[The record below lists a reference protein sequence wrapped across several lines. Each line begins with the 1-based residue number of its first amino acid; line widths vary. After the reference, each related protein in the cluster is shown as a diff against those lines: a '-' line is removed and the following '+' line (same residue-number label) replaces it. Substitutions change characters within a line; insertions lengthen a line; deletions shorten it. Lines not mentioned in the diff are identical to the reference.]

1 MLNSKTLNSNTSKRH
16 SPFST
21 ITPSLFLTRAPLALA
36 IATALSTYAF
46 AQTDAID
53 KPDPSTEMEVMVVT
67 ADFRSSSLEK
77 MPSSITVI
85 DSQKIQDESAQHFED
100 LLNSIANFN
109 WSGGSSRPKYFQIRG
124 VGEQE
129 QYQGAPNSSVGYIID
144 DIDLSGIGMVSS
156 MYDLQ
161 QVEVLR
167 GPQGTRYGAN
177 ALAGLIY
184 LKSNDPTDVFEHGA
198 EVSLGDDDLRT
209 FSGFSSGPLT
219 DSGKLLYRVSLQQH
233 QQNGYHDN
241 LYLGRDDTNGRD
253 EFSGRA
259 KLRWYATDDLQFDLT
274 VLHADF
280 DNGYDVWSL
289 TNSPTQ
295 TTSDQPGVDSQ
306 RTTGAGFKATY
317 SGAETF
323 ELTSL
328 TSFANTDHHYSY
340 DGDWSNP
347 EYWASKQCSDDDG
360 NLAPCQYDYFWD
372 KTGQRKTV
380 SQEFRLSSTEQ
391 GRIFADSTDWL
402 LGVYGMNLKE
412 DNQLYS
418 EYNTLPDEVL
428 DSEYEATNYALFGQ
442 LDTDLGSDYA
452 LSVGLRLE
460 RRNSH
465 YSDTNNDNFDP
476 SETMWGGHIAVSKVL
491 NDSHNAYVR
500 VARGY
505 KAGGFN
511 MTLPVELND
520 KKEFSTE
527 TLYNYEIGLKSNW
540 LAGLIDTN
548 LALFYMDRQDQQ
560 VAASQQDPDKPQRFI
575 LFTENAGSSNNYGAE
590 LDATWYAT
598 DNLQIYSSLGW
609 LETAYGDY
617 QYQDKYGTEVDLSGR
632 DLAHSPHLTYS
643 LGGTYR
649 TNSGWF
655 TNLNLSGKS
664 EFYYSDSN
672 ESRSEPY
679 TIVNARVGYE
689 ASAWS
694 AYLWGRNLFNEEYG
708 VRGFYFGNEPDNGWA
723 EKQYIRYGD
732 PRQIGVTFNVKFM

>member
-36 IATALSTYAF
+36 IATALSTSAF

-280 DNGYDVWSL
+280 YNGYDVWSL

-402 LGVYGMNLKE
+402 LGVYAMNLKE

-418 EYNTLPDEVL
+418 EYNTWPDEVL

-491 NDSHNAYVR
+491 NDSHNAYIR

-527 TLYNYEIGLKSNW
+527 TLYNYEIGLKSHW

-617 QYQDKYGTEVDLSGR
+617 QYQDKYGTEVDLTGR

>member
-1 MLNSKTLNSNTSKRH
+1 MSNKKSNNQ
-16 SPFST
+16 SSIFT
-21 ITPSLFLTRAPLALA
+21 ISLTRAPLALA
-36 IATALSTYAF
+36 VSAALSASAW

-53 KPDPSTEMEVMVVT
+53 KPDPNNDMEIMVVT
-67 ADFRSSSLEK
+67 ADFRSASLEK

-85 DSQKIQDESAQHFED
+85 DAQQIQDESAQHFED
-100 LLNSIANFN
+100 VMNSIANFN

-129 QYQGAPNSSVGYIID
+129 QYQGAPNSSVGYIVD

-198 EVSLGDDDLRT
+198 EVSLGNDDLQT
-209 FSGFSSGPLT
+209 FSGFSSGPLS
-219 DSGKLLYRVSLQQH
+219 DSGKLLYRVALQQH
-233 QQNGYHDN
+233 QQNGYRDN
-241 LYLGRDDTNGRD
+241 IYLNKEDTNGRD
-253 EFSGRA
+253 EFTGRA
-259 KLRWYATDDLQFDLT
+259 KLRWYATDDLQLDLT
-274 VLHADF
+274 LLHADF

-289 TNSPTQ
+289 TNDPTN
-295 TTSDQPGVDSQ
+295 TLSDQPGVDSQ

-317 SGAETF
+317 SGAEQF

-340 DGDWSNP
+340 DGDWANP
-347 EYWASKQCSDDDG
+347 EYWASKQCEEGG
-360 NLAPCQYDYFWD
+360 NVSPCQYDYFWD
-372 KTGQRKTV
+372 KTGQRKTL
-380 SQEFRLSSTEQ
+380 SQEFRLSSTDQ

-402 LGVYGMNLKE
+402 IGVYAMNLKE

-418 EYNTLPDEVL
+418 EYNTWPDEVL
-428 DSEYEATNYALFGQ
+428 DSEYEATNYAVFGQ
-442 LDTDLGSDYA
+442 LDTDLGADYA
-452 LSVGLRLE
+452 LSMGLRVE

-476 SETMWGGHIAVSKVL
+476 SETMWGGHIALSKVL
-491 NDSHNAYVR
+491 NESHNVYAR

-520 KKEFSTE
+520 KKEFDTE
-527 TLYNYEIGLKSNW
+527 TLYNYEIGLKSHW
-540 LAGLIDTN
+540 FEGLIDTN

-560 VAASQQDPDKPQRFI
+560 VAASQQDPNKPQRFI
-575 LFTENAGSSNNYGAE
+575 LYTENAGSSNNYGAE

-598 DNLQIYSSLGW
+598 DNLQFYSSLGW
-609 LETAYGDY
+609 LQTAYGNY
-617 QYQDKYGTEVDLSGR
+617 QYQDKYGTDVDLTGR

-649 TNSGWF
+649 ANSGWF
-655 TNLNLSGKS
+655 ANLNMSGKS

-672 ESRSEPY
+672 DSRSEPY
-679 TIVNARVGYE
+679 TVVNARLGYE

-694 AYLWGRNLFNEEYG
+694 AYLWGRNLFDEEYG

-732 PRQIGVTFNVKFM
+732 PRQIGVTLNVKFM

>member
-1 MLNSKTLNSNTSKRH
+1 MSNRKTSNH
-16 SPFST
+16 QSPFST
-21 ITPSLFLTRAPLALA
+21 VSPSLFLARAPLALA
-36 IATALSTYAF
+36 IAAALSTPVF

-53 KPDPSTEMEVMVVT
+53 RPDPNPEMEVMVVT

-184 LKSNDPTDVFEHGA
+184 LKSNGPTDVFEHGG

-219 DSGKLLYRVSLQQH
+219 DSGKLLYRVSMQQH

-241 LYLGRDDTNGRD
+241 LYLDRDDTNGRD

-317 SGAETF
+317 SGAENF

-340 DGDWSNP
+340 DGDWANS
-347 EYWASKQCSDDDG
+347 EYWASKQCNDDNG

-372 KTGQRKTV
+372 KTGQRKTA

-391 GRIFADSTDWL
+391 GRIFAESTDWL
-402 LGVYGMNLKE
+402 LGVYAMNLKE

-418 EYNTLPDEVL
+418 EYNTSPDEVL

-442 LDTDLGSDYA
+442 LDTDLGSNYA

-527 TLYNYEIGLKSNW
+527 TLYNYEIGLKSHW

-598 DNLQIYSSLGW
+598 DNLQVYSSLGW

-617 QYQDKYGTEVDLSGR
+617 QYQDKYGTEVDLTGR
-632 DLAHSPHLTYS
+632 DLAHSPHVTYS

-649 TNSGWF
+649 ANSGWF
-655 TNLNLSGKS
+655 ANLNLSGKS

>member
-1 MLNSKTLNSNTSKRH
+1 MSNKKFYNKSYTQKSTKG
-16 SPFST
+16 SIFSL
-21 ITPSLFLTRAPLALA
+21 SLTRAPLALA
-36 IATALSTYAF
+36 ISAALSTVAW

-53 KPDPSTEMEVMVVT
+53 KPEPSNDMEIMVVT
-67 ADFRSSSLEK
+67 ADFRSASLEK

-85 DSQKIQDESAQHFED
+85 DAQQIQDESAQHFED
-100 LLNSIANFN
+100 VMNSIANFN

-198 EVSLGDDDLRT
+198 EVSLGNDDLQT

-233 QQNGYHDN
+233 QQNGYRDN
-241 LYLGRDDTNGRD
+241 LYLNKEDTNGRD
-253 EFSGRA
+253 EFTGRA
-259 KLRWYATDDLQFDLT
+259 KLRWYATDNLQLDLT
-274 VLHADF
+274 LLHADF
-280 DNGYDVWSL
+280 DNGYDAWSL
-289 TNSPTQ
+289 TNDPKHTI
-295 TTSDQPGVDSQ
+295 SDQPGVDSQ

-317 SGAETF
+317 SGAESF

-340 DGDWSNP
+340 DGDWANP
-347 EYWASKQCSDDDG
+347 EYWAAKQCEDES

-372 KTGQRKTV
+372 KTGQRKTL
-380 SQEFRLSSTEQ
+380 SQEFRLSSTDQ
-391 GRIFADSTDWL
+391 GRIFSGSTDWL
-402 LGVYGMNLKE
+402 LGVYAMNLKE

-418 EYNTLPDEVL
+418 EYNTWPDEVL
-428 DSEYEATNYALFGQ
+428 DSEYEATNYAVFGQ
-442 LDTDLGSDYA
+442 LDTDLGADYA
-452 LSVGLRLE
+452 LSVGLRAE

-476 SETMWGGHIAVSKVL
+476 SETMWGGHIALSKVL
-491 NDSHNAYVR
+491 NESHNVYAR

-520 KKEFSTE
+520 KKEFDTE
-527 TLYNYEIGLKSNW
+527 TLYNYEIGLKSHW
-540 LAGLIDTN
+540 FEGLIDTN

-560 VAASQQDPDKPQRFI
+560 VAASQQDPNKPQRFI
-575 LFTENAGSSNNYGAE
+575 LYTENAGSSHNYGAE

-598 DNLQIYSSLGW
+598 DNLQFYSSLGW

-617 QYQDKYGTEVDLSGR
+617 QYQDKYGSAVDLTGR

-649 TNSGWF
+649 ANSGWF
-655 TNLNLSGKS
+655 ANVNMSGKS

-672 ESRSEPY
+672 DSRSEPY

-694 AYLWGRNLFNEEYG
+694 AYLWGRNLFDEEYG

-732 PRQIGVTFNVKFM
+732 PRQIGVTLNVKFM

>member
-1 MLNSKTLNSNTSKRH
+1 MSNRKTSNH
-16 SPFST
+16 QSPFST
-21 ITPSLFLTRAPLALA
+21 VSPSLFLARAPLALA
-36 IATALSTYAF
+36 IAAALSTPVF

-184 LKSNDPTDVFEHGA
+184 LKSNDPTDVFEHGG

-219 DSGKLLYRVSLQQH
+219 DSGKLLYRVSMQQH

-241 LYLGRDDTNGRD
+241 LYLDRDDTNGRD

-317 SGAETF
+317 SGAENF

-340 DGDWSNP
+340 DGDWANS
-347 EYWASKQCSDDDG
+347 EYWASKQCNDDNG

-391 GRIFADSTDWL
+391 GRIFAESTDWL
-402 LGVYGMNLKE
+402 LGVYAMNLKE

-418 EYNTLPDEVL
+418 EYNASPDEVL

-442 LDTDLGSDYA
+442 LDTDLGSNYA

-527 TLYNYEIGLKSNW
+527 TLYNYEIGLKSHW

-598 DNLQIYSSLGW
+598 DNLQVYSSLGW

-617 QYQDKYGTEVDLSGR
+617 QYQDKYGTEVDLTGR
-632 DLAHSPHLTYS
+632 DLAHSPHVTYS

-649 TNSGWF
+649 ANSGWF
-655 TNLNLSGKS
+655 ANLNLSGKS

>member
-1 MLNSKTLNSNTSKRH
+1 MSNRKTSNH
-16 SPFST
+16 QSPFST
-21 ITPSLFLTRAPLALA
+21 VLPSLFLARAPLALA
-36 IATALSTYAF
+36 IAAALSTPVF

-184 LKSNDPTDVFEHGA
+184 LKSNDPTDVFEHGG

-219 DSGKLLYRVSLQQH
+219 DSGKLLYRVSMQQH
-233 QQNGYHDN
+233 QQNGYYDN

-317 SGAETF
+317 SGAENF

-340 DGDWSNP
+340 DGDWANS
-347 EYWASKQCSDDDG
+347 EYWASKQCNDDNG

-372 KTGQRKTV
+372 KTGQRKTA

-391 GRIFADSTDWL
+391 GRIFAESTDWL
-402 LGVYGMNLKE
+402 LGVYTMNLKE

-418 EYNTLPDEVL
+418 EYNTSLDEVL

-442 LDTDLGSDYA
+442 LDTDFGSNYA

-527 TLYNYEIGLKSNW
+527 TLYNYEIGLKSHW

-598 DNLQIYSSLGW
+598 DNLQVYSSLGW

-617 QYQDKYGTEVDLSGR
+617 QYQDKYGTEVDLTGR

-649 TNSGWF
+649 ANSGWF
-655 TNLNLSGKS
+655 ANLNLSGKS

>member
-36 IATALSTYAF
+36 IATALSTSAF

-289 TNSPTQ
+289 TNSPSQ

-402 LGVYGMNLKE
+402 LGVYAMNLKE

-418 EYNTLPDEVL
+418 EYNTWPDEVL

-491 NDSHNAYVR
+491 NDSHNAYIR

-527 TLYNYEIGLKSNW
+527 TLYNYEIGLKSHW

-617 QYQDKYGTEVDLSGR
+617 QYQDKYGTEVDLTGR

>member
-1 MLNSKTLNSNTSKRH
+1 MSNRKTSNH
-16 SPFST
+16 QSPFST
-21 ITPSLFLTRAPLALA
+21 VSPSLFLARAPLALA
-36 IATALSTYAF
+36 IAAALSTPVF

-53 KPDPSTEMEVMVVT
+53 RPDPSTEMEVMVVT

-184 LKSNDPTDVFEHGA
+184 LKSNDPTDVFEHGG

-219 DSGKLLYRVSLQQH
+219 DSGKLLYRVSMQQH

-317 SGAETF
+317 SGAENF

-340 DGDWSNP
+340 DGDWANS
-347 EYWASKQCSDDDG
+347 EYWASKQCNDDNG

-372 KTGQRKTV
+372 KTGQRKTA

-391 GRIFADSTDWL
+391 GRIFAESTDWL
-402 LGVYGMNLKE
+402 LGVYAMNLKE

-418 EYNTLPDEVL
+418 EYNASPDEVL

-442 LDTDLGSDYA
+442 LDTDLGSNYA

-527 TLYNYEIGLKSNW
+527 TLYNYEIGLKSHW

-598 DNLQIYSSLGW
+598 DNLQVYSSLGW

-617 QYQDKYGTEVDLSGR
+617 QYQDKYGTEVDLTGR

-649 TNSGWF
+649 ANSGWF
-655 TNLNLSGKS
+655 ANLNLSGKS

>member
-1 MLNSKTLNSNTSKRH
+1 MSNRKTSNH
-16 SPFST
+16 QSPFST
-21 ITPSLFLTRAPLALA
+21 VSPSLFLARAPLALA
-36 IATALSTYAF
+36 IAAALSTPVF

-184 LKSNDPTDVFEHGA
+184 LKSNDPTDVFEHGG

-219 DSGKLLYRVSLQQH
+219 DSGKLLYRVSMQQH

-317 SGAETF
+317 SGAENF

-340 DGDWSNP
+340 DGDWANS
-347 EYWASKQCSDDDG
+347 EYWASKQCNDDNG

-372 KTGQRKTV
+372 KTGQRKTA

-391 GRIFADSTDWL
+391 GRIFAESTDWL
-402 LGVYGMNLKE
+402 LGVYAMNLKE

-418 EYNTLPDEVL
+418 EYNASPDEVL

-442 LDTDLGSDYA
+442 LDTDLGSNYA

-491 NDSHNAYVR
+491 NDSHNAYIR

-527 TLYNYEIGLKSNW
+527 TLYNYEIGLKSHW

-598 DNLQIYSSLGW
+598 DNLQVYSSLGW

-617 QYQDKYGTEVDLSGR
+617 QYQDKYGTEVDLTGR

-649 TNSGWF
+649 ANSGWF
-655 TNLNLSGKS
+655 ANLNLSGKS

>member
-1 MLNSKTLNSNTSKRH
+1 MSNRKTSNH
-16 SPFST
+16 QSPFST
-21 ITPSLFLTRAPLALA
+21 VSPSLFLARAPLALA
-36 IATALSTYAF
+36 IAAALSTPVF

-184 LKSNDPTDVFEHGA
+184 LKSNDPTDVFEHGG

-219 DSGKLLYRVSLQQH
+219 DSGKLLYRVSMQQH

-241 LYLGRDDTNGRD
+241 LYLDRDDTNGRD

-306 RTTGAGFKATY
+306 RTTGTGFKATY

-340 DGDWSNP
+340 DGDWANS
-347 EYWASKQCSDDDG
+347 EYWASKQCNDDNG

-372 KTGQRKTV
+372 KTGQRKTA

-391 GRIFADSTDWL
+391 GRIFAESTDWL
-402 LGVYGMNLKE
+402 LGVYAMNLKE

-418 EYNTLPDEVL
+418 EYNTSLDEVL

-442 LDTDLGSDYA
+442 LDTDLGSNYA

-527 TLYNYEIGLKSNW
+527 TLYNYEIGLKSHW

-598 DNLQIYSSLGW
+598 DNLQVYSSLGW

-617 QYQDKYGTEVDLSGR
+617 QYQDKYGTEVDLTGR
-632 DLAHSPHLTYS
+632 DLAHSPHVTYS

-649 TNSGWF
+649 ANSGWF
-655 TNLNLSGKS
+655 ANLNLSGKS

-679 TIVNARVGYE
+679 TIVNVRVGYE

>member
-36 IATALSTYAF
+36 IATALSTSAF

-184 LKSNDPTDVFEHGA
+184 LKSNDPTDVFEHGG

-380 SQEFRLSSTEQ
+380 SQEFRLSSSEQ

-402 LGVYGMNLKE
+402 LGVYAMNLKE

-418 EYNTLPDEVL
+418 EYNTWPDEVL

-527 TLYNYEIGLKSNW
+527 TLYNYEIGLKSHW

-617 QYQDKYGTEVDLSGR
+617 QYQDKYGTEVDLTGR

-655 TNLNLSGKS
+655 INLNLSGKS

-708 VRGFYFGNEPDNGWA
+708 VRGFYFGNEPDNGWT

>member
-1 MLNSKTLNSNTSKRH
+1 MSNKKSNNK
-16 SPFST
+16 SSIFT
-21 ITPSLFLTRAPLALA
+21 ISLTRAPLALA
-36 IATALSTYAF
+36 VSAALSASAW

-53 KPDPSTEMEVMVVT
+53 KPDPNNDMEIMVVT
-67 ADFRSSSLEK
+67 ADFRSASLEK

-85 DSQKIQDESAQHFED
+85 DAQQIQDENAQHFED
-100 LLNSIANFN
+100 VMNSIANFN

-129 QYQGAPNSSVGYIID
+129 QYQGAPNSSVGYIVD

-198 EVSLGDDDLRT
+198 EVSLGNDDLQT
-209 FSGFSSGPLT
+209 FSGFSSGPLS
-219 DSGKLLYRVSLQQH
+219 DSGKLLYRVALQQH
-233 QQNGYHDN
+233 QQNGYRDN
-241 LYLGRDDTNGRD
+241 LYLNKEDTNGRD
-253 EFSGRA
+253 EFTGRA
-259 KLRWYATDDLQFDLT
+259 KLRWYATDDLQLDLT
-274 VLHADF
+274 LLHADF

-289 TNSPTQ
+289 TNDPTN
-295 TTSDQPGVDSQ
+295 TITDQPGVDSQ

-317 SGAETF
+317 SGAEQF

-340 DGDWSNP
+340 DGDWANS
-347 EYWASKQCSDDDG
+347 EYWASKQCEEGG
-360 NLAPCQYDYFWD
+360 NVSPCQYDYFWD
-372 KTGQRKTV
+372 KTGQRKTL
-380 SQEFRLSSTEQ
+380 SQEFRLSSTDQ

-402 LGVYGMNLKE
+402 IGVYAMNLKE

-418 EYNTLPDEVL
+418 EYNTWPDEVL
-428 DSEYEATNYALFGQ
+428 DSQYEATNYALFGQ
-442 LDTDLGSDYA
+442 LDTDLGADYV
-452 LSVGLRLE
+452 LSVGLRVE

-476 SETMWGGHIAVSKVL
+476 SETMWGGHIALSKVL
-491 NDSHNAYVR
+491 NESHNVYAR

-520 KKEFSTE
+520 KKEFDTE
-527 TLYNYEIGLKSNW
+527 TLYNYEIGLKSHW
-540 LAGLIDTN
+540 FEGLIDTN

-560 VAASQQDPDKPQRFI
+560 VAASQQDPNKPQRFI
-575 LFTENAGSSNNYGAE
+575 LYTENAGSSNNYGAE

-598 DNLQIYSSLGW
+598 DNLQFYSSLGW
-609 LETAYGDY
+609 LQTAYGNY
-617 QYQDKYGTEVDLSGR
+617 QYQDKYGTDVDLTGR

-649 TNSGWF
+649 ANSGWF
-655 TNLNLSGKS
+655 ANLNMSGKS

-672 ESRSEPY
+672 DSRSEPY
-679 TIVNARVGYE
+679 TVVNARLGYE

-694 AYLWGRNLFNEEYG
+694 AYLWGRNLFDEEYG

-732 PRQIGVTFNVKFM
+732 PRQIGVTLNVKFM

>member
-1 MLNSKTLNSNTSKRH
+1 MSNRKTSNH
-16 SPFST
+16 QSPFST
-21 ITPSLFLTRAPLALA
+21 VSPSLFLARAPLALA
-36 IATALSTYAF
+36 IAAALSPPVF

-184 LKSNDPTDVFEHGA
+184 LKSNDPTDVFEHGG

-219 DSGKLLYRVSLQQH
+219 DSGKLLYRVSMQQH

-340 DGDWSNP
+340 DGDWANS
-347 EYWASKQCSDDDG
+347 EYWASKQCNDDNG
-360 NLAPCQYDYFWD
+360 NLALCQYDYFWD
-372 KTGQRKTV
+372 KTGQRKTA

-391 GRIFADSTDWL
+391 GRIFAESTDWL
-402 LGVYGMNLKE
+402 LGVYAMNLKE

-418 EYNTLPDEVL
+418 EYNVSLDEVL

-442 LDTDLGSDYA
+442 LDTDFGSNYA

-491 NDSHNAYVR
+491 NDSHNAYIR

-527 TLYNYEIGLKSNW
+527 TLYNYEIGLKSHW

-598 DNLQIYSSLGW
+598 DNLQVYSSLGW

-617 QYQDKYGTEVDLSGR
+617 QYQDKYGTEVDLTGR

-649 TNSGWF
+649 ANSGWF
-655 TNLNLSGKS
+655 ANLNLSGKS

>member
-36 IATALSTYAF
+36 IATALSTSAF

-198 EVSLGDDDLRT
+198 EVSLGDDNLRT

-233 QQNGYHDN
+233 QQNGYHEN
-241 LYLGRDDTNGRD
+241 LNLGRDDTNGRD

-328 TSFANTDHHYSY
+328 TSFANTDHHYS
-340 DGDWSNP
+340 
-347 EYWASKQCSDDDG
+347 
-360 NLAPCQYDYFWD
+360 
-372 KTGQRKTV
+372 
-380 SQEFRLSSTEQ
+380 
-391 GRIFADSTDWL
+391 
-402 LGVYGMNLKE
+402 
-412 DNQLYS
+412 
-418 EYNTLPDEVL
+418 
-428 DSEYEATNYALFGQ
+428 
-442 LDTDLGSDYA
+442 
-452 LSVGLRLE
+452 
-460 RRNSH
+460 
-465 YSDTNNDNFDP
+465 
-476 SETMWGGHIAVSKVL
+476 
-491 NDSHNAYVR
+491 
-500 VARGY
+500 
-505 KAGGFN
+505 
-511 MTLPVELND
+511 
-520 KKEFSTE
+520 
-527 TLYNYEIGLKSNW
+527 
-540 LAGLIDTN
+540 
-548 LALFYMDRQDQQ
+548 
-560 VAASQQDPDKPQRFI
+560 
-575 LFTENAGSSNNYGAE
+575 
-590 LDATWYAT
+590 
-598 DNLQIYSSLGW
+598 
-609 LETAYGDY
+609 
-617 QYQDKYGTEVDLSGR
+617 
-632 DLAHSPHLTYS
+632 
-643 LGGTYR
+643 
-649 TNSGWF
+649 
-655 TNLNLSGKS
+655 
-664 EFYYSDSN
+664 
-672 ESRSEPY
+672 
-679 TIVNARVGYE
+679 
-689 ASAWS
+689 
-694 AYLWGRNLFNEEYG
+694 
-708 VRGFYFGNEPDNGWA
+708 
-723 EKQYIRYGD
+723 
-732 PRQIGVTFNVKFM
+732 

>member
-21 ITPSLFLTRAPLALA
+21 VSPSLFLTRAPLALA
-36 IATALSTYAF
+36 IATALSTSAF

-67 ADFRSSSLEK
+67 ADFRGSSLEK

-198 EVSLGDDDLRT
+198 EVSLGDDNLRT

-402 LGVYGMNLKE
+402 LGVYAMNLKE

-418 EYNTLPDEVL
+418 EYNTWPDEVL

-442 LDTDLGSDYA
+442 LDTDLGSYYA

-491 NDSHNAYVR
+491 NDSHNAYIR

-527 TLYNYEIGLKSNW
+527 TLYNYEIGLKSHW

-617 QYQDKYGTEVDLSGR
+617 QYQDKYGTEVDLTGR

-679 TIVNARVGYE
+679 IIVNARVGYE

>member
-1 MLNSKTLNSNTSKRH
+1 MSNRKTSNH
-16 SPFST
+16 QSPFST
-21 ITPSLFLTRAPLALA
+21 VSPSLFLARAPLALA
-36 IATALSTYAF
+36 IAAALSTPVF

-184 LKSNDPTDVFEHGA
+184 LKSNDPTDVFEHGG

-219 DSGKLLYRVSLQQH
+219 DSGKLLYRVSMQQH

-241 LYLGRDDTNGRD
+241 LYLDRDDTNGRD

-317 SGAETF
+317 SGAENF

-340 DGDWSNP
+340 DGDWANS
-347 EYWASKQCSDDDG
+347 EYWASKQCNDDNG

-372 KTGQRKTV
+372 KTGQRKTA

-391 GRIFADSTDWL
+391 GRIFAESTDWL
-402 LGVYGMNLKE
+402 LGVYAMNLKE

-418 EYNTLPDEVL
+418 EYNTSLDEVL

-442 LDTDLGSDYA
+442 LDTDLGSNYA

-527 TLYNYEIGLKSNW
+527 TLYNYEIGLKSHW

-598 DNLQIYSSLGW
+598 DNLQVYSSLGW

-617 QYQDKYGTEVDLSGR
+617 QYQDKYGTEVDLTGR

-649 TNSGWF
+649 ANSGWF
-655 TNLNLSGKS
+655 ANLNLSGKS

>member
-1 MLNSKTLNSNTSKRH
+1 MSNKKSNNQ
-16 SPFST
+16 SSIFT
-21 ITPSLFLTRAPLALA
+21 ISLTRAPLALA
-36 IATALSTYAF
+36 VSAALSASAW

-53 KPDPSTEMEVMVVT
+53 KPDPNNDMEIMVVT
-67 ADFRSSSLEK
+67 ADFRSASLEK

-85 DSQKIQDESAQHFED
+85 DAQQIQDESAQHFED
-100 LLNSIANFN
+100 VMNSIANFN

-129 QYQGAPNSSVGYIID
+129 QYQGAPNSSVGYIVD

-198 EVSLGDDDLRT
+198 EVSLGNDDLQT
-209 FSGFSSGPLT
+209 FSGFSSGPLS
-219 DSGKLLYRVSLQQH
+219 DSGKLLYRVALQQH
-233 QQNGYHDN
+233 QQNGYRDN
-241 LYLGRDDTNGRD
+241 LYLNKEDTNGRD
-253 EFSGRA
+253 EFTGRA
-259 KLRWYATDDLQFDLT
+259 KLRWYATDDLQLDLT
-274 VLHADF
+274 LLHADF

-289 TNSPTQ
+289 TNDPTN
-295 TTSDQPGVDSQ
+295 TLSDQPGVDSQ

-317 SGAETF
+317 SGAEQF

-340 DGDWSNP
+340 DGDWANP
-347 EYWASKQCSDDDG
+347 EYWASKQCEEGG
-360 NLAPCQYDYFWD
+360 NVSPCQYDYFWD
-372 KTGQRKTV
+372 KTGQRKTL
-380 SQEFRLSSTEQ
+380 SQEFRLSSTDQ
-391 GRIFADSTDWL
+391 GRIFAGSTDWL
-402 LGVYGMNLKE
+402 LGVYAMNLKE

-418 EYNTLPDEVL
+418 EYNTWPDEVL
-428 DSEYEATNYALFGQ
+428 DSEYEATNYAVFGQ
-442 LDTDLGSDYA
+442 LDTDLGADYA
-452 LSVGLRLE
+452 LSMGLRVE

-476 SETMWGGHIAVSKVL
+476 SETMWGGHIALSKVL
-491 NDSHNAYVR
+491 NESHNVYAR

-520 KKEFSTE
+520 KKEFDTE
-527 TLYNYEIGLKSNW
+527 TLYNYEIGLKSHW
-540 LAGLIDTN
+540 FEGLIDTN

-560 VAASQQDPDKPQRFI
+560 VAASQQDPNKPQRFI
-575 LFTENAGSSNNYGAE
+575 LYTENAGSSNNYGAE

-598 DNLQIYSSLGW
+598 DNLQFYSSLGW
-609 LETAYGDY
+609 LQTAYGNY
-617 QYQDKYGTEVDLSGR
+617 QYQDKYGTDVDLTGR

-649 TNSGWF
+649 ANSGWF
-655 TNLNLSGKS
+655 ANLNMSGKS

-672 ESRSEPY
+672 DSRSEPY
-679 TIVNARVGYE
+679 TVVNARLGYE

-694 AYLWGRNLFNEEYG
+694 AYLWGRNLFDEEYG

-732 PRQIGVTFNVKFM
+732 PRQIGVTLNVKFM

>member
-36 IATALSTYAF
+36 IATALSTSAF

-184 LKSNDPTDVFEHGA
+184 LKSNDPTDVFEHGG

-380 SQEFRLSSTEQ
+380 SQEFRLSSTEL

-418 EYNTLPDEVL
+418 EYNTWPDEVL

-527 TLYNYEIGLKSNW
+527 TLYNYEIGLKSHW

-617 QYQDKYGTEVDLSGR
+617 QYQDKYGTEVDLTGR
-632 DLAHSPHLTYS
+632 DLAHSPHFTYS

>member
-1 MLNSKTLNSNTSKRH
+1 MLNSKTLNSYTSKRH
-16 SPFST
+16 SPFLTVS
-21 ITPSLFLTRAPLALA
+21 PSLFLTRAPLALA
-36 IATALSTYAF
+36 IAAAMSTSAF

-402 LGVYGMNLKE
+402 LGVYAMNLKE

-418 EYNTLPDEVL
+418 EYNTWPDEVL

-491 NDSHNAYVR
+491 NDSHNAYIR

-527 TLYNYEIGLKSNW
+527 TLYNYEIGLKSHW

-617 QYQDKYGTEVDLSGR
+617 QYQDKYGTEVDLTGR

>member
-1 MLNSKTLNSNTSKRH
+1 MSNRKTSNH
-16 SPFST
+16 QSPFST
-21 ITPSLFLTRAPLALA
+21 VSPSLFLARAPLALA
-36 IATALSTYAF
+36 IAAALSTPVF

-184 LKSNDPTDVFEHGA
+184 LKSNDPTDVFEHGG

-219 DSGKLLYRVSLQQH
+219 DSGKLLYRVSMQQH

-241 LYLGRDDTNGRD
+241 LYLDRDDTNGRD

-340 DGDWSNP
+340 DGDWANS
-347 EYWASKQCSDDDG
+347 EYWASKQCNDDNG
-360 NLAPCQYDYFWD
+360 NLALCQYDYFWD
-372 KTGQRKTV
+372 KTGQRKTA

-391 GRIFADSTDWL
+391 GRIFAESTDWL
-402 LGVYGMNLKE
+402 LGVYAMNLKE

-418 EYNTLPDEVL
+418 EYNASLDEVL

-442 LDTDLGSDYA
+442 LDTDLGSNYA

-491 NDSHNAYVR
+491 NDSHNAYIR

-527 TLYNYEIGLKSNW
+527 TLYNYEIGLKSHW

-598 DNLQIYSSLGW
+598 DNLQVYSSLGW

-617 QYQDKYGTEVDLSGR
+617 QYQDKYGTEVDLTGR

-649 TNSGWF
+649 ANSGWF
-655 TNLNLSGKS
+655 ANLNLSGKS

>member
-1 MLNSKTLNSNTSKRH
+1 MSNRKTSNH
-16 SPFST
+16 QSPFST
-21 ITPSLFLTRAPLALA
+21 VSPSLFLARAPLALA
-36 IATALSTYAF
+36 IAAALSTPVF

-184 LKSNDPTDVFEHGA
+184 LKSNDPTDVFEHGG

-219 DSGKLLYRVSLQQH
+219 DSGKLLYRVSMQQH

-317 SGAETF
+317 SGAENF

-340 DGDWSNP
+340 DGDWANS
-347 EYWASKQCSDDDG
+347 EYWASKQCNDDNG
-360 NLAPCQYDYFWD
+360 NLAQCQYDYFWD
-372 KTGQRKTV
+372 KTGQRKTA

-391 GRIFADSTDWL
+391 GRIFAESTDWL
-402 LGVYGMNLKE
+402 LGVYAMNLKE

-418 EYNTLPDEVL
+418 EYNASPDEVL

-442 LDTDLGSDYA
+442 LDTDLGSNYA

-527 TLYNYEIGLKSNW
+527 TLYNYEIGLKSHW
-540 LAGLIDTN
+540 LEGLIDTN

-598 DNLQIYSSLGW
+598 DNLQVYSSIGW

-617 QYQDKYGTEVDLSGR
+617 QYQDKYGTEVDLTGR
-632 DLAHSPHLTYS
+632 DLAHSPHVTYS

-649 TNSGWF
+649 ANSGWF
-655 TNLNLSGKS
+655 ANLNLSGKS

>member
-1 MLNSKTLNSNTSKRH
+1 MSNRKTSNH
-16 SPFST
+16 QSPFST
-21 ITPSLFLTRAPLALA
+21 VSPSLFLARAPLALA
-36 IATALSTYAF
+36 IAAALSTPVF

-184 LKSNDPTDVFEHGA
+184 LKSNDPTDVFEHGG

-219 DSGKLLYRVSLQQH
+219 DSGKLLYRVSMQQH

-317 SGAETF
+317 SGAENF

-340 DGDWSNP
+340 DGDWANS
-347 EYWASKQCSDDDG
+347 EYWASKQCNDDNG

-372 KTGQRKTV
+372 KTGQRKTA

-391 GRIFADSTDWL
+391 GRIFAESTDWL
-402 LGVYGMNLKE
+402 LGVYAMNLKE

-418 EYNTLPDEVL
+418 EYNASPDEVL

-442 LDTDLGSDYA
+442 LDTDLGSNYA

-527 TLYNYEIGLKSNW
+527 TLYNYEIGLKSHW

-598 DNLQIYSSLGW
+598 DNLQVYSSLGW

-617 QYQDKYGTEVDLSGR
+617 QYQDKYGTEVDLTGR
-632 DLAHSPHLTYS
+632 DLAHSPHVTYS

-649 TNSGWF
+649 ANSGWF
-655 TNLNLSGKS
+655 ANLNLSGKS

-679 TIVNARVGYE
+679 TIVNARIGYE

>member
-36 IATALSTYAF
+36 IATALSTSAF

-428 DSEYEATNYALFGQ
+428 DSEYEATNYAFFGQ

-527 TLYNYEIGLKSNW
+527 TLYNYEIGLKSHW

-617 QYQDKYGTEVDLSGR
+617 QYQDKYGTEVDLTGR

-655 TNLNLSGKS
+655 INLNLSGKS

>member
-36 IATALSTYAF
+36 IATALSTSAF

-198 EVSLGDDDLRT
+198 EVSLGDDNLRT

-418 EYNTLPDEVL
+418 EYNTWPDEVL

-527 TLYNYEIGLKSNW
+527 TLYNYEIGLKSHW

-617 QYQDKYGTEVDLSGR
+617 QYQDKYGTEVDLTGR

-643 LGGTYR
+643 IGGTYR

>member
-1 MLNSKTLNSNTSKRH
+1 MSNRKTSNH
-16 SPFST
+16 QSPFST
-21 ITPSLFLTRAPLALA
+21 VSPSLFLARAPLALA
-36 IATALSTYAF
+36 IAAALSTPVF

-184 LKSNDPTDVFEHGA
+184 LKSNDPTDVFEHGG

-219 DSGKLLYRVSLQQH
+219 DSGKLLYRVSMQQH

-241 LYLGRDDTNGRD
+241 LYLDRDDTNGRD

-317 SGAETF
+317 SGAENF

-340 DGDWSNP
+340 DGDWANS
-347 EYWASKQCSDDDG
+347 EYWASKQCNDDNG

-372 KTGQRKTV
+372 KTGQRKTA

-391 GRIFADSTDWL
+391 GRIFAESTDWL
-402 LGVYGMNLKE
+402 LGVYAMNLKE

-418 EYNTLPDEVL
+418 EYNASPDEVL

-442 LDTDLGSDYA
+442 LDTDLGSNYA

-527 TLYNYEIGLKSNW
+527 TLYNYEIGLKSHW

-598 DNLQIYSSLGW
+598 DNLQVYSSIGW

-617 QYQDKYGTEVDLSGR
+617 QYQDKYGTEVDLTGR
-632 DLAHSPHLTYS
+632 DLAHSPHVTYS

-649 TNSGWF
+649 ANSGWF
-655 TNLNLSGKS
+655 ANLNLSGKS

>member
-1 MLNSKTLNSNTSKRH
+1 MSNRKTSNH
-16 SPFST
+16 QSPFST
-21 ITPSLFLTRAPLALA
+21 VLPSLFLARAPLALA
-36 IATALSTYAF
+36 IAAALSTPVF

-53 KPDPSTEMEVMVVT
+53 RPDPSTEMEVMVVT

-184 LKSNDPTDVFEHGA
+184 LKSNDPTDVFEHGG

-219 DSGKLLYRVSLQQH
+219 DSGKLLYRVSMQQH

-317 SGAETF
+317 SGAENF

-340 DGDWSNP
+340 DGDWANS
-347 EYWASKQCSDDDG
+347 EYWASKQCNDDNG

-391 GRIFADSTDWL
+391 GRIFAESTDWL
-402 LGVYGMNLKE
+402 LGVYAMNLKE

-418 EYNTLPDEVL
+418 EYNASPDEVL

-442 LDTDLGSDYA
+442 LDTDLGSNYA

-527 TLYNYEIGLKSNW
+527 TLYNYEIGLKSHW

-598 DNLQIYSSLGW
+598 DNLQVYSSLGW

-617 QYQDKYGTEVDLSGR
+617 QYQDKYGTEVDLTGR
-632 DLAHSPHLTYS
+632 DLAHSPHVTYS

-649 TNSGWF
+649 ANSGWF
-655 TNLNLSGKS
+655 ANLNLSGKS

>member
-1 MLNSKTLNSNTSKRH
+1 MSNRKTSNH
-16 SPFST
+16 QSPFST
-21 ITPSLFLTRAPLALA
+21 VSPSLFLARAPLALA
-36 IATALSTYAF
+36 IAAALSTPVF

-53 KPDPSTEMEVMVVT
+53 RPDPSTEMEVIVVT

-184 LKSNDPTDVFEHGA
+184 LKSNDPTDVFEHGG

-219 DSGKLLYRVSLQQH
+219 DSGKLLYRVSMQQH

-241 LYLGRDDTNGRD
+241 LYLDRDDTNGRD

-317 SGAETF
+317 SGAENF

-340 DGDWSNP
+340 DGDWANS
-347 EYWASKQCSDDDG
+347 EYWASKQCNDDNG

-372 KTGQRKTV
+372 KTGQRKTA

-391 GRIFADSTDWL
+391 GRIFAESTDWL
-402 LGVYGMNLKE
+402 LGVYAMNLKE

-418 EYNTLPDEVL
+418 EYNASPDEVL

-442 LDTDLGSDYA
+442 LDTDLGSNYA

-527 TLYNYEIGLKSNW
+527 TLYNYEIGLKSHW

-598 DNLQIYSSLGW
+598 DNLQVYSSLGW

-617 QYQDKYGTEVDLSGR
+617 QYQDKYGTEVDLTGR

-649 TNSGWF
+649 ANSGWF
-655 TNLNLSGKS
+655 ANLNLSGKS

-679 TIVNARVGYE
+679 TIVNARIGYE

>member
-1 MLNSKTLNSNTSKRH
+1 MSNQKFYNKSYTQKSTKG
-16 SPFST
+16 SIFSL
-21 ITPSLFLTRAPLALA
+21 SLTRAPLALA
-36 IATALSTYAF
+36 ISAALSTAAW

-53 KPDPSTEMEVMVVT
+53 KPEPSNDMEIMVVT
-67 ADFRSSSLEK
+67 ADFRSASLEK

-85 DSQKIQDESAQHFED
+85 DAQQIQDESAQHFED
-100 LLNSIANFN
+100 VMNSIANFN

-198 EVSLGDDDLRT
+198 EVSLGNDDLQT

-233 QQNGYHDN
+233 QQNGYRDN
-241 LYLGRDDTNGRD
+241 LYLNKEDTNGRD
-253 EFSGRA
+253 EFTGRA
-259 KLRWYATDDLQFDLT
+259 KLRWYATDNLQLDLT
-274 VLHADF
+274 LLHADF
-280 DNGYDVWSL
+280 DNGYDAWSL
-289 TNSPTQ
+289 TNDPKHTI
-295 TTSDQPGVDSQ
+295 SDQPGVDSQ

-317 SGAETF
+317 SGAESF

-340 DGDWSNP
+340 DGDWANP
-347 EYWASKQCSDDDG
+347 EYWAAKQCEDES

-372 KTGQRKTV
+372 KTGQRKTL
-380 SQEFRLSSTEQ
+380 SQEFRLSSTDQ
-391 GRIFADSTDWL
+391 GRIFSGSTDWL
-402 LGVYGMNLKE
+402 LGVYAMNLKE

-418 EYNTLPDEVL
+418 EYNTWPDEVL
-428 DSEYEATNYALFGQ
+428 DSEYEATNYAVFGQ
-442 LDTDLGSDYA
+442 LDTDLGADYA
-452 LSVGLRLE
+452 LSVGLRVE

-476 SETMWGGHIAVSKVL
+476 SETMWGGHIALSKVL
-491 NDSHNAYVR
+491 NESHNVYAR

-520 KKEFSTE
+520 KKEFDTE
-527 TLYNYEIGLKSNW
+527 TLYNYEIGLKSHW
-540 LAGLIDTN
+540 FEGLIDTN

-560 VAASQQDPDKPQRFI
+560 VAASQQDPNKPQRFI
-575 LFTENAGSSNNYGAE
+575 LYTENAGSSHNYGAE

-598 DNLQIYSSLGW
+598 DNLQFYSSLGW

-617 QYQDKYGTEVDLSGR
+617 QYQDKYGSAVDLTGR

-649 TNSGWF
+649 ANSGWF
-655 TNLNLSGKS
+655 ANVNMSGKS

-672 ESRSEPY
+672 DSRSEPY

-694 AYLWGRNLFNEEYG
+694 AYLWGRNLFDEEYG

-732 PRQIGVTFNVKFM
+732 PRQIGVTLNVKFM

>member
-1 MLNSKTLNSNTSKRH
+1 MSNRKTSNH
-16 SPFST
+16 QSPFST
-21 ITPSLFLTRAPLALA
+21 VSPSLFLARAPLALA
-36 IATALSTYAF
+36 IAAALSTPVF

-53 KPDPSTEMEVMVVT
+53 RPDPSTEMEVMVVT

-184 LKSNDPTDVFEHGA
+184 LKSNDPTDVFEHGG

-219 DSGKLLYRVSLQQH
+219 DSGKLLYRVSMQQH

-317 SGAETF
+317 SGAENF

-340 DGDWSNP
+340 DGDWANS
-347 EYWASKQCSDDDG
+347 EYWASKQCNDDNG

-391 GRIFADSTDWL
+391 GRIFAESTDWL
-402 LGVYGMNLKE
+402 LGVYAMNLKE

-418 EYNTLPDEVL
+418 EYNASPDEVL

-442 LDTDLGSDYA
+442 LDTDLGSNYA

-527 TLYNYEIGLKSNW
+527 TLYNYEIGLKSHW

-598 DNLQIYSSLGW
+598 DNLQVYSSLGW

-617 QYQDKYGTEVDLSGR
+617 QYQDKYGTEVDLTGR

-649 TNSGWF
+649 ANSGWF
-655 TNLNLSGKS
+655 ANLNLSGKS